1 MLILNTGTQY
11 VEGDLSFDPG
21 FQIFLYDS
29 VFSQTGDY
37 VLFDYSL
44 GSFSGGQ
51 SELDNNVSVT
61 AVDLKLSYLNPL
73 GGVAVLENQ
82 PEHNR
87 VVVKLLSKPEN
98 GKQWVE
104 GDLNFAGPTTI
115 YLDQHLF
122 TTPGT
127 YELFEV
133 TGNIYN
139 VENLTAIH
147 DGGFLIGT
155 PFVDPLDDKKVK
167 INLVKAIGINNA
179 NVSQSYAIAPEI
191 VQLTKT
197 IHLSL
202 SQTVV
207 SSVISPAIIPTLLIG
222 TSAVSS
228 YAYEPL
234 IEQKASLET
243 AVATAYS
250 MSPDVIQGLSTQTCS
265 SLSYVFDPSF
275 KINIGSETAS
285 VIAFAFS
292 PAVEQKIQTNV
303 SITLNSTFSPAVIQK
318 CLIAGSA
325 VVETSCIDPITKRV
339 STPSSV
345 GSACFNP
352 ALEQK
357 ISLSTTSV
365 VSSVFR
371 LRMGIGES
379 NWYSYF
385 PMACFDGSISIDS
398 TFKIMILGEE
408 SIFNADQRYI
418 SDVPGHLNGISK
430 NITLKNVYINNIG
443 DVVYDFDSVTFEQQ
457 DFVFQNA
464 VIYANNYLVLHINW
478 ARDFSLI
485 DQTVTID
492 VPEVNAI
499 ARPIMPFGTLELEPY
514 IRDPATVFA
523 TAINPAFPFVYPDVA
538 IAYSFAFTPN
548 PVRLEPECSFAD
560 ATAFNPDVQFELDE
574 IEDGPDIIELT
585 EDEGFAEAYCIAFD
599 PFAIQILVL
608 DFTPVVAKAFVPIG
622 PPQEITLDE
631 ISYSSAFAFNPI
643 LETQLRLACATAYAA
658 SYQSSAKYIL
668 NIDTAIALSVS
679 ICPPVVYQEP
689 VEELPVI
696 QTLGDQVSKCVDPFY
711 EMKERRDPRQ
721 KSSISELTG
730 YWKFDGSLRDS
741 SYSRNDLKLIS
752 EDSEINS
759 PSLYDTGIFD
769 RGFRGF
775 TQKNVNI
782 YSDYIVA
789 NQFSECKD
797 DFSVQLWFKVDHD
810 EVLIDKRVSLVEQM
824 NWCWGGSGPS
834 FPGSVGWSLHS
845 VADDQDITFQFN
857 IIDAKTRLTALASLT
872 INDQFIVSQKWHHI
886 VGTRSGN
893 EISVYVDGIKFG
905 DGVGER
911 ILEGDLDPDHSFDL
925 IEDIPMIIGSTQ
937 LGLSSPL
944 LKSYSTEEL
953 DDGDKIQNDA
963 VIDEVA
969 TWKKTLNQKEVD
981 FLWLGGIG
989 NIASD
994 LPAPL
999 YTIDTA
1005 RIDSLRQGVELTQQ
1019 KHFALGNY
1027 KVYSGD
1033 RKSHR
1038 WIQNVFG
1045 LTPPRREECFGG
1057 FEDKSRFDSLEYVTN
1072 TTFNAFQISD
1082 EPIRDGVIRAFNGSA
1097 SAVISTDIFQTVF
1110 MVGQYPNLPYEEGVN
1125 ESDSAPIRPFD
1136 DNVDNLPQIGGLVPY
1151 EYRSQSTGY
1160 DYNARNSPGTD
1171 SIAFGGINY

>member
-73 GGVAVLENQ
+73 GGIAVLENQ

-87 VVVKLLSKPEN
+87 IIVKLLSKPEN

-122 TTPGT
+122 TTSGV

-133 TGNIYN
+133 TGNIYG

-155 PFVDPLDDKKVK
+155 PFVDPLDNKKVK
-167 INLVKAIGINNA
+167 INLVKAIGVNGA

-207 SSVISPAIIPTLLIG
+207 SSVISPSVVSTLLID
-222 TSAVSS
+222 TSSVSS

-234 IEQKASLET
+234 IKEKASLET
-243 AVATAYS
+243 SVATAYS
-250 MSPDVIQGLSTQTCS
+250 TSPDVIQKLSTQTCS
-265 SLSYVFDPSF
+265 SLSYVFNPSF
-275 KINIGSETAS
+275 KTNIKSETAS

-292 PAVEQKIQTNV
+292 PDVEQKIQISV
-303 SITLNSTFSPAVIQK
+303 STTLNSTFSPAVIQQ
-318 CLIAGSA
+318 CLIVGSV

-352 ALEQK
+352 ALEQA

-385 PMACFDGSISIDS
+385 PMASFEGSISIDS

-443 DVVYDFDSVTFEQQ
+443 DVVYDFDSVTFDQQ
-457 DFVFQNA
+457 NFVFQNA
-464 VIYANNYLVLHINW
+464 VIYANDCLVLHINW

-485 DQTVTID
+485 DQSVTID

-514 IRDPATVFA
+514 IRDPATVSA

-548 PVRLEPECSFAD
+548 PAILEPECSFAD
-560 ATAFNPDVQFELDE
+560 ATAFNPVIGFEIDDTT
-574 IEDGPDIIELT
+574 DGPDTIELSE
-585 EDEGFAEAYCIAFD
+585 EDVVTSVCFAFD
-599 PFAIQILVL
+599 PIVDQIL
-608 DFTPVVAKAFVPIG
+608 TPDSTVVVSKVFNPIG
-622 PPQEITLDE
+622 PPQEITLNE
-631 ISYSSAFAFNPI
+631 FSYSDSFIFNLI
-643 LETQLRLACATAYAA
+643 LEPQLKISCATAYAA
-658 SYQSSAKYIL
+658 SYQNSAKYIL
-668 NIDTAIALSVS
+668 NINTATSLTLN
-679 ICPPVVYQEP
+679 ICSPVLYQEP
-689 VEELPVI
+689 IEEPIVI
-696 QTLGDQVSKCVDPFY
+696 QTLGDQVSKCADPFY
-711 EMKERRDPRQ
+711 ETKERRDPRQ

-741 SYSRNDLKLIS
+741 SYSRNDLELIS
-752 EDSEINS
+752 ESSEINS
-759 PSLYDTGIFD
+759 PSLYDTGVFN

-810 EVLIDKRVSLVEQM
+810 EVLINKRVSFIEQM

-845 VADDQDITFQFN
+845 VANDHDIVFQFN

-872 INDQFIVSQKWHHI
+872 INDQFVVSQKWHHL

-905 DGVGER
+905 DADGER
-911 ILEGDLDPDHSFDL
+911 ILEGDLDPNHSFDL
-925 IEDIPMIIGSTQ
+925 IEDIQMIIGSTR

-944 LKSYSTEEL
+944 LKSYSVDGL

-963 VIDEVA
+963 VVDEVA
-969 TWKKTLNQKEVD
+969 TWKKSLNQKEID
-981 FLWLGGIG
+981 FLWLDGVG

-994 LPAPL
+994 LPAPV

-1005 RIDSLRQGVELTQQ
+1005 RIDFLRQGVELTQQ
-1019 KHFALGNY
+1019 KHFTIGNY
-1027 KVYSGD
+1027 KIYSGD
-1033 RKSHR
+1033 RKNHKLAR
-1038 WIQNVFG
+1038 NDFG
-1045 LTPPRREECFGG
+1045 LLSSRHEECFSG
-1057 FEDKSRFDSLEYVTN
+1057 FQDRSRFDSLEYIN
-1072 TTFNAFQISD
+1072 SLSLNQISLSD
-1082 EPIRDGVIRAFNGSA
+1082 VSRDGVIKVSSETIHAF
-1097 SAVISTDIFQTVF
+1097 IETDIYKTIY
-1110 MVGQYPNLPYEEGVN
+1110 MVGEYPILPYVDGFN
-1125 ESDSAPIRPFD
+1125 ETENSTISPFD
-1136 DNVDNLPQIGGLVPY
+1136 DNTDNLPQIGGIIPF

-1160 DYNARNSPGTD
+1160 DYNAKVSPGTD
-1171 SIAFGGINY
+1171 SIAFGGMTY